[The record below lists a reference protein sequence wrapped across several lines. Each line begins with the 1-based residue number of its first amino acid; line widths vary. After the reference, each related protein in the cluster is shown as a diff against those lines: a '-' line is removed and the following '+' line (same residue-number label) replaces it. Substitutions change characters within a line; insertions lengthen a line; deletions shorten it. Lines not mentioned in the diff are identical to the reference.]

1 RLPGGFGMT
10 CPRCQQENRAA
21 AKFCEECGTPFKLP
35 SKSDPSSPWA
45 ELERA
50 LSEAL
55 DQQAATAE
63 ILGIISNSPTD
74 AQPVFDAIAVNALR
88 LCDARGAVVVRY
100 DGALLRVVAH
110 HNLSPEAV
118 DRTKQRYPRVPDRGL
133 PIGRAVLDA
142 AVVQVTDLQTAIE
155 FSGTVARE
163 FGARGHVAIPLLHMG
178 RAIGAIAIS
187 RPTLG
192 PFSDRQIAL
201 LQTFADQAV
210 IAIENV
216 RLFNETKEALEQQTA
231 SAEILRVISAS
242 PTDVQP
248 VFDTIARNVL
258 RLCNGLTA
266 GVFRFD
272 GRLVHLAASHNF
284 ESEARKVLEEAYPI
298 PP

>member
-1 RLPGGFGMT
+1 MT
-10 CPRCQQENRAA
+10 CPGCQHENRAA

-100 DGALLRVVAH
+100 DGALLHVVAH

-118 DRTKQRYPRVPDRGL
+118 DRTKRRYPRAPDRGL

-178 RAIGAIAIS
+178 RAIGAIGIS

-192 PFSDRQIAL
+192 PFSDRQVQL
-201 LQTFADQAV
+201 LQTFADQAL
-210 IAIENV
+210 IAIQNV
-216 RLFNETKEALEQQTA
+216 RLFKEQETRNRELTRALEQQTA
-231 SAEILRVISAS
+231 TSEILRI
-242 PTDVQP
+242 
-248 VFDTIARNVL
+248 IAHAQ
-258 RLCNGLTA
+258 T
-266 GVFRFD
+266 
-272 GRLVHLAASHNF
+272 
-284 ESEARKVLEEAYPI
+284 E
-298 PP
+298 